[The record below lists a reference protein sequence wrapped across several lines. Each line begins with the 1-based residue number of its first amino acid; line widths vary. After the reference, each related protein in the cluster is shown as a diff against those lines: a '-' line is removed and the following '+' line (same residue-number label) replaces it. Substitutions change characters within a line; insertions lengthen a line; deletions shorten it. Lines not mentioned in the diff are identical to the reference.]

1 MSIMIEAPNTRILNQ
16 TLISHSENETRRI
29 AADFA
34 RLLHAGDVVVLRGE
48 LGAGKTVVVKA
59 IAKALGY
66 DGPVTSPSFTLLN
79 VYYTPKFS
87 IYHFDFYRIQSE
99 AEAIGIGADEY
110 IYGDGICLI
119 EWPEKVESLLPDYYY
134 EFSIRI
140 PDFTGDPDR
149 REIHIKE
156 IRKK

>member
-1 MSIMIEAPNTRILNQ
+1 MSIMIEAPNTQLLNQ
-16 TLISHSENETRRI
+16 TLVSHSENETRRI

-34 RLLHAGDVVVLRGE
+34 RLLHPGDVVVLKGE

-99 AEAIGIGADEY
+99 AEALGIGADEY

-119 EWPEKVESLLPDYYY
+119 EWPEKVQNLLPDRYY
-134 EFSIRI
+134 EFFIRI
-140 PDFTGDPDR
+140 PDYAEDPNR
-149 REIHIKE
+149 REIRIQE
-156 IRKK
+156 MKK